1 MVQQL
6 LRRSAPVSITII
18 ITLNLHIV
26 QNPCNISPPNDDDIY
41 IWHRECSSL
50 IAGFHQ
56 KAATGKLTGAH
67 RKYSTSKF
75 GYAAKCE
82 PAKFL
87 LETILPSK

>member
-1 MVQQL
+1 MMM
-6 LRRSAPVSITII
+6 
-18 ITLNLHIV
+18 
-26 QNPCNISPPNDDDIY
+26 